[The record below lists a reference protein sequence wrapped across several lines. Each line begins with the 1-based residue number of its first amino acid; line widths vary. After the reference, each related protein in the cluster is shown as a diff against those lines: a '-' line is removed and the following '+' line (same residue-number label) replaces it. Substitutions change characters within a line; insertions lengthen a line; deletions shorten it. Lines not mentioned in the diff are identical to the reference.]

1 MKVGQEKEVA
11 TILMHKYHQQG
22 WVLFQEFGIPGSL
35 LLLSNSSHLRP
46 DIFALRA
53 GESMVIEVENVP
65 FVHHSTS
72 YRELA
77 NYCYL
82 AYPKTSE
89 QDISP
94 KTMLEQIVYAKNQ
107 GIGILQV
114 NTQQNGAAQ
123 VKEIY
128 PAMKRELRPE
138 IKSRLIHLA
147 YKRYIRE
154 QTQLARLETEF
165 LELQRIQQKID

>member
-1 MKVGQEKEVA
+1 MKTGQEKKVA
-11 TILMHKYHQQG
+11 TILMKKYQQQG
-22 WVLFQEFGIPGSL
+22 WVLFHEFGIPGTL
-35 LLLSNSSHLRP
+35 LLLQNSTHLRP

-53 GESMVIEVENVP
+53 GVSMIIEVENVP

-72 YRELA
+72 YRDLA

-82 AYPKTSE
+82 AFPKSSE
-89 QDISP
+89 QELSP
-94 KTMLEQIVYAKNQ
+94 KTVLEQIAYAKNQ
-107 GIGILQV
+107 GIGVLQV
-114 NTQQNGAAQ
+114 NTQQNGGTQ
-123 VKEIY
+123 IKEIY
-128 PAMKRELRPE
+128 PAVKQELRPE

-165 LELQRIQQKID
+165 LELQRIQQRID